1 MDVPISLAVLRKVC
15 VRAQCAQEEMYVE
28 SRKALTK
35 FAEIHS
41 QSKANLPPRVLTTI
55 MRLVHTIHVEAQ
67 GVWGW
72 GMWRS
77 LKRKSALGA
86 LLACRAN

>member
-55 MRLVHTIHVEAQ
+55 MRLVHTIHVEAHGAQ
-67 GVWGW
+67 G
-72 GMWRS
+72 WRS
-77 LKRKSALGA
+77 VKHCNMTLVA
-86 LLACRAN
+86 LLAGLTD